1 MTVLSFLGACVI
13 VFGFFYLYSIYE
25 KQKEKADKIEAMK
38 ESGDI
43 RVRMITTLYKT
54 WESRE
59 DVGLAYP
66 ILRDLIMN
74 ELDEKDKDRAY
85 HTSKIGMCIES
96 LKSENLVVFDA
107 DNIIELTDTGI
118 EYYEKLIK
126 KGE

>member
-1 MTVLSFLGACVI
+1 MTVLSFLVACVF
-13 VFGFFYLYSIYE
+13 VVTFFYLYGIYE

-43 RVRMITTLYKT
+43 RVRMMTTLYKT

-66 ILRDLIMN
+66 ILRDLVMS

-85 HTSKIGMCIES
+85 HIPKIGICLEA
-96 LKSENLVVFDA
+96 LKSEGLVVLDA
-107 DNIIELTDTGI
+107 DNIVELTDTGI